1 MGFFKRA
8 GNFKTACQWLGVYDV
23 IGMPFWIFPPY
34 QKSPNWMILISIN
47 FHFLCFSEYK
57 TMLVQAGSFW
67 IPFSL
72 FKTVVQYKQELDPS
86 LELFSNNSRLGSNYR
101 FHIMIDDFSKLH
113 VPFEVCTYLHTK
125 FWKIQEIEYKCCL

>member
-1 MGFFKRA
+1 MGK
-8 GNFKTACQWLGVYDV
+8 FKTAFQWLGVYDV

-67 IPFSL
+67 IPFSQ
-72 FKTVVQYKQELDPS
+72 FKTVVPKFKVKNFFPWLKFVVHRFIN
-86 LELFSNNSRLGSNYR
+86 LWLFDKIVINERGLLF
-101 FHIMIDDFSKLH
+101 FHIFCIWNSIITYVNSISSVYFSKL
-113 VPFEVCTYLHTK
+113 
-125 FWKIQEIEYKCCL
+125 